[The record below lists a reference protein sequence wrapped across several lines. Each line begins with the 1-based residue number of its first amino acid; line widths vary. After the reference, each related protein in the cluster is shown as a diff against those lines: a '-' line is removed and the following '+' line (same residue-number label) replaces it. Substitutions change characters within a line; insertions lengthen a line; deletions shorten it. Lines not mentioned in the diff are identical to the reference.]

1 MDALIKGPN
10 CVFNEWIQRIIDDI
24 EAGFGTNVNVPADK
38 LIIASQTKFNNMSK
52 KKDWAKVD
60 PRSAQIMALSTKL
73 EELKST
79 PKKHDK
85 IVEKIPNKKQ
95 ETEEPEEKEAS
106 TTSTLEIQETYVKQ
120 FLISDLCMSEE
131 DVDTL
136 FKYASGN

>member
-1 MDALIKGPN
+1 MDALITGPN
-10 CVFNEWIQRIIDDI
+10 HVFNEWIQRIIDDI

-38 LIIASQTKFNNMSK
+38 LIIASRTKFNNMSE

-136 FKYASGN
+136 FKHASGN

>member
-1 MDALIKGPN
+1 
-10 CVFNEWIQRIIDDI
+10 
-24 EAGFGTNVNVPADK
+24 
-38 LIIASQTKFNNMSK
+38 MSEN
-52 KKDWAKVD
+52 KDWAKVD

-120 FLISDLCMSEE
+120 FLISDLCMSKE
-131 DVDTL
+131 DMDTL
-136 FKYASGN
+136 LKHASGN